1 MTKRHLRRSKSLV
14 SVMLWGGSDEFELDK
29 AKNVCQTEI
38 LVDLREAILQV
49 ARHFQS
55 IDPKNSRVV
64 CAADEMLT
72 YFYFAPVGVESIV
85 VFVSICLSAHIFQKP
100 HVQTSQ
106 HFLYMLHVSM
116 AWASSDNRAMR
127 YILLFCG

>member
-1 MTKRHLRRSKSLV
+1 
-14 SVMLWGGSDEFELDK
+14 MLWGGSDEFELDK

-64 CAADEMLT
+64 CAADEMFT
-72 YFYFAPVGVESIV
+72 YFYFAPVGVESIA
-85 VFVSICLSAHIFQKP
+85 VFVSVCMSVCLSTHVSQKP
-100 HVQTSQ
+100 HVQISKNL
-106 HFLYMLHVSM
+106 LYMLHVSM
-116 AWASSDNRAMR
+116 AWASSDDSAIH
-127 YILLFCG
+127 YILFVLWMS

>member
-1 MTKRHLRRSKSLV
+1 VVGAWQQVTKRHLRRSKSLV

-64 CAADEMLT
+64 CTASLPFAHEMSE
-72 YFYFAPVGVESIV
+72 YY
-85 VFVSICLSAHIFQKP
+85 
-100 HVQTSQ
+100 
-106 HFLYMLHVSM
+106 
-116 AWASSDNRAMR
+116 SSG
-127 YILLFCG
+127 Y